1 MSRKISADITDEN
14 SEALNKDK
22 EVSGRTYS
30 KTINQL
36 IQIFLRSPD
45 IHDELIAICKSQ
57 IRKRSELIQTGAVIN
72 QEVQKLK
79 NGNFVY
85 LNMLRILTGNMNLT
99 LKNVLSEERMRSIR
113 LANGYLI
120 CSNRILL
127 VNESDA
133 NKWHFAC
140 QIEVIGA
147 GFETPIFMFLSD
159 KKASEYTNEDI
170 DQINQLCVQK
180 WSRFQQVLDEVKQYA
195 YVNDPSSSF
204 HIDGIRASAI
214 PHIFYSNVLATN
226 DEGYSVGEFDSKIV
240 RTGTAC
246 IEEQDLWKK

>member
-1 MSRKISADITDEN
+1 MSKKISADIFDEN
-14 SEALNKDK
+14 FAALDKFK
-22 EVSGRTYS
+22 EVSGQSYS

-36 IQIFLRSPD
+36 IRIFLKSPD
-45 IHDELIAICKSQ
+45 IYDELIVICKSQ
-57 IRKRSELIQTGAVIN
+57 IQKHAERIKQESLIN
-72 QEVQKLK
+72 EVKKLQ
-79 NGNFVY
+79 NDNHVY
-85 LNMLRILTGNMNLT
+85 LDMLQILTRDTQLT
-99 LKNVLSEERMRSIR
+99 LEDVLNEERMRGIR

-133 NKWHFAC
+133 NKRQFAC

-195 YVNDPSSSF
+195 CVNDPSSLF

-226 DEGYSVGEFDSKIV
+226 DEGYSAGEFDSKIV

-246 IEEQDLWKK
+246 IEEQDL